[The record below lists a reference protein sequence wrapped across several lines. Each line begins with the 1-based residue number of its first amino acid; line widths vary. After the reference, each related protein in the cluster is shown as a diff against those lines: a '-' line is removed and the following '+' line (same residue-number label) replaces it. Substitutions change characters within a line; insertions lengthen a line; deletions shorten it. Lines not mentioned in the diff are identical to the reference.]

1 MNKKLLIGIL
11 VGVLVIIA
19 IALLVGSFLY
29 KKQSFL
35 VFTEEAQYPVQVY
48 FFDEAKDPKHK
59 VCTQVVPFERMVK
72 TSKIGVPLRT
82 LELLFAGPTPEEKKQ
97 GAYSAIP
104 PGTTLF
110 QFEINDDVT
119 NVVINYDFKRGD
131 PCTRDIIE
139 RQIKNTL
146 LQFND
151 IPPVK
156 INSTQLIIFN

>member
-1 MNKKLLIGIL
+1 MNKKLIVFLAGL
-11 VGVLVIIA
+11 VGI
-19 IALLVGSFLY
+19 VGIVFLGVFLY
-29 KKQSFL
+29 RKQSFL
-35 VFTEEAQYPVQVY
+35 VFTEEKSYPVQVY
-48 FFDEAKDPKHK
+48 FFNEAKDPKHK
-59 VCTQVVPFERMVK
+59 VCTEVTPYERMVK
-72 TSKIGVPLRT
+72 TSKIGIPLRT
-82 LELLFAGPTPEEKKQ
+82 LELLFAGPTLEEKKQ

-104 PGTTLF
+104 PNTTLF
-110 QFEINDDVT
+110 QFEINDEVT

-146 LQFND
+146 MQFID

>member
-1 MNKKLLIGIL
+1 MNKKSLF
-11 VGVLVIIA
+11 IA
-19 IALLVGSFLY
+19 IGAIVALGVTVTCMYLY

-35 VFTEEAQYPVQVY
+35 VFTEEKEYPVQVY

-59 VCTQVVPFERMVK
+59 VCSHVTPYERIVK

-82 LELLFAGPTPEEKKQ
+82 LELLFAGPTAEEKRQ

-104 PGTTLF
+104 PNTTLY
-110 QFEINDDVT
+110 QFEIGHDVT
-119 NVVINYDFKRGD
+119 NVVLDYDLKHANT
-131 PCTRDIIE
+131 CSRDIVE

-156 INSTQLIIFN
+156 INSTKLIIFN